1 MKRIQTHQ
9 RRLRHGAVVLL
20 AASLAA
26 SGCAYAQSAKPAT
39 APAAEERH
47 QPYNSD
53 ADAKKDLAAAQAR
66 ARVAKKG
73 VMVIFGANW
82 CPDCIVLHR
91 LLDESETHAYVRAH
105 FEIVSVDLGRFD
117 KNVDLAQRLGVNLD
131 KGIPAAAF
139 LAADGSSIGNTN
151 QGELEASRNYH
162 SDMILRFLREVA
174 EHHKITRPQ

>member
-1 MKRIQTHQ
+1 MTRIQTYRQ
-9 RRLRHGAVVLL
+9 GLRHGAVVLL
-20 AASLAA
+20 ATCLIAC
-26 SGCAYAQSAKPAT
+26 GCAYAQAAKPA
-39 APAAEERH
+39 AGPAAQQH
-47 QPYNSD
+47 QPYNPA
-53 ADAKKDLAAAQAR
+53 ADANKDLAAAQTRAR
-66 ARVAKKG
+66 AAKKG

-91 LLDESETHAYVRAH
+91 LLDEPETRAYVRAH
-105 FEIVSVDLGRFD
+105 FEVVAVDLGRFD

-131 KGIPAAAF
+131 RGIPAAAF

-151 QGELEASRNYH
+151 QGELESSRNYH